1 MRRNNHQTYRNT
13 NFVLSVFKEL
23 LKNRNSSKDLVY
35 DDFLECYER
44 TLRKHHSWAYAQPIY
59 LAFNNVHYR
68 KDLMKILFDDNY
80 DAVEIAERL
89 ELIQRFLDVIQQF
102 LGEKID

>member
-1 MRRNNHQTYRNT
+1 M
-13 NFVLSVFKEL
+13 FKEL
-23 LKNRNSSKDLVY
+23 LKNRNSS
-35 DDFLECYER
+35 
-44 TLRKHHSWAYAQPIY
+44 
-59 LAFNNVHYR
+59 